1 MLYYQFINQFYPIP
15 MRTTKQTDG
24 HTVIVS
30 GPVKNDMKIM
40 LQDVKQLE
48 AQIQRL
54 RQFLKKNILRNPAL
68 PADKTQQRLLRT
80 IVHRHAPS
88 LGKLP
93 ELVRR
98 DQPHAIKKVF

>member
-54 RQFLKKNILRNPAL
+54 RQAVNAYRI
-68 PADKTQQRLLRT
+68 T
-80 IVHRHAPS
+80 V
-88 LGKLP
+88 
-93 ELVRR
+93 
-98 DQPHAIKKVF
+98 DQFFMS

>member
-1 MLYYQFINQFYPIP
+1 

-30 GPVKNDMKIM
+30 GPVKRDMKIM

-54 RQFLKKNILRNPAL
+54 RQAVSAYRM
-68 PADKTQQRLLRT
+68 T
-80 IVHRHAPS
+80 V
-88 LGKLP
+88 
-93 ELVRR
+93 
-98 DQPHAIKKVF
+98 DQFFMS